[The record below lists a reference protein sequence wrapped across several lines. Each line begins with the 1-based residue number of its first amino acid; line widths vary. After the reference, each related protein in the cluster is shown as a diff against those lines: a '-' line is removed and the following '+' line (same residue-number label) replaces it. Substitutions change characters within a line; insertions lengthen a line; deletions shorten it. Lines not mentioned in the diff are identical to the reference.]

1 MPALRVQIPQ
11 VLGMLGIEKTD
22 DMLELEKKKSETMM
36 AAVNKIASLLTRK
49 KSPAEL
55 SKTKWTAV
63 AKLYRQGKLTCEAWQ
78 FVEEGGDMSTFG
90 QPKKRVS
97 WCSAK
102 FDVDAGCS
110 AKIRAQFE
118 PQYNEF
124 SKVAE
129 SGRKRP
135 RAAACANSG
144 RRGIGRFPRKCKLRG
159 PCG

>member
-1 MPALRVQIPQ
+1 MKADD

-36 AAVNKIASLLTRK
+36 SAVNKIASLLTRK

-63 AKLYRQGKLTCEAWQ
+63 AKVYRQGKLTFEAWQ

-90 QPKKRVS
+90 QPRKRVS

-102 FDVDAGCS
+102 FDVDAGSRQRFGLNSSRSTTSS
-110 AKIRAQFE
+110 ARSRRYLVTRRASRQD
-118 PQYNEF
+118 
-124 SKVAE
+124 
-129 SGRKRP
+129 
-135 RAAACANSG
+135 
-144 RRGIGRFPRKCKLRG
+144 
-159 PCG
+159 